1 MREDLLVVGVDVAAA
16 RPCVAVALRC
26 GRSAAVAGWFEMD
39 CRDRGGL
46 LAMADWIHG
55 HAPAAIAIDAPQGV
69 NLRLLERGRGDL
81 PRSRARL
88 CDFYLRRA
96 GLPPYQ
102 VPTKPVAA
110 AQPADHWMAVG
121 RRLFAALK
129 GRAYGYEPPLQAA
142 TPGLLGAPAAV
153 LEVYPHAS
161 FVTLLGGVPPAKSTR
176 LGARARVRLLRE
188 MGVHWDEYYDHDSV
202 DALACA
208 LTALRFMRDK
218 ACGVG
223 HEREGLLWLP
233 VTAARFAEEQKY
245 RRITAEA
252 LEERLGTFAEARLP
266 LL

>member
-1 MREDLLVVGVDVAAA
+1 MREDLVVGVDVTAA

-26 GRSAAVAGWFEMD
+26 GRAAQVAGWFEMD
-39 CRDRGGL
+39 CRERGGL

-69 NLRLLERGRGDL
+69 NRRLLEKGRDDL
-81 PRSRARL
+81 PPSRARL

-96 GLPPYQ
+96 GLPLYQ
-102 VPTKPVAA
+102 VPSKPAA
-110 AQPADHWMAVG
+110 AEQPADHWMAVG

-129 GRAYGYEPPLQAA
+129 GRAYGYELPRQEA
-142 TPGLLGAPAAV
+142 TPGLMGAPAAV
-153 LEVYPHAS
+153 LEVFAQAS
-161 FVTLLGGVPPAKSTR
+161 FVTLLGGVPPAKTTR

-218 ACGVG
+218 ACAVG
-223 HEREGLLWLP
+223 HEREGLIWLP

-245 RRITAEA
+245 RRFTAEA
-252 LEERLGTFAEARLP
+252 LEERLRSFAEARLP